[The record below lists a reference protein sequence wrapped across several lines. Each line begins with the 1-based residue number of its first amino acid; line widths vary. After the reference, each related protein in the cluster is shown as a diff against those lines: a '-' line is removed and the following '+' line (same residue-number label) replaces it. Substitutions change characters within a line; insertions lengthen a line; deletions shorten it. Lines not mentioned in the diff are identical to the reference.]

1 MKVMNDSP
9 VIIEVAVNGITRKDR
24 NPTVPETPAEIAAE
38 AIACF
43 EEGAAMVH
51 SHANSSYRD
60 PTDSKAL
67 ANEYQEAFEAV
78 LEVRPDAIVYPTLS
92 GGATIQERWGHHEQ
106 LANAGVI
113 HCGAFDPGS
122 VNLAGLGPDGLPKP
136 DGYVYINSPND
147 IRYVM
152 ERCQELRIGPNMA
165 MYEPG
170 FFRTP
175 LAYQAAG
182 KLPPGTFT
190 KFYFTGDAGY
200 FPSHQGPLFS
210 APPLP
215 ESLEMYLAML
225 GDAPLVW
232 AVTVITGSLLDTELA
247 AMAVERGGHL
257 RVGLEDNPTA
267 ESNLAELRRAVE
279 LCESLGRR
287 PATPSEAKAILGLP
301 R

>member
-1 MKVMNDSP
+1 MNNSP
-9 VIIEVAVNGITRKDR
+9 VIIEVAINGITRKDR
-24 NPTVPETPAEIAAE
+24 NPTVPETPEEIAAE

-43 EEGAAMVH
+43 EEGAAMIH
-51 SHANSSYRD
+51 SHATSSYRD
-60 PTDSKAL
+60 QTDSKAL
-67 ANEYQEAFEAV
+67 AKEYQDAYEAV
-78 LEVRPDAIVYPTLS
+78 LDSRPDAILYPTLS
-92 GGATIQERWGHHEQ
+92 GGDTIQERWGHHEH

-122 VNLAGLGPDGLPKP
+122 VNLAGLGADGLPKP
-136 DGYVYINSPND
+136 EGYVYINSPSD

-152 ERCQELRIGPNMA
+152 ERCTELRIGPNMA

-170 FFRTP
+170 FFRAP
-175 LAYQAAG
+175 LAYHAAG
-182 KLPPGTFT
+182 KLPPGTFS

-200 FPSHQGPLFS
+200 FPDHKGALFS

-232 AVTVITGSLLDTELA
+232 AVTVITGSLLDTEIA

-267 ESNLAELRRAVE
+267 ESNLSELRRAVE

-287 PATPSEAKAILGLP
+287 PATPTEAKEILGMP

>member
-1 MKVMNDSP
+1 MNHPP
-9 VIIEVAVNGITRKDR
+9 VIIEVAINGITRKDR
-24 NPTVPETPAEIAAE
+24 NPTAPETPEEVAAE
-38 AIACF
+38 ALVCF
-43 EEGAAMVH
+43 EAGAAMVH

-60 PTDSKAL
+60 ATDSAAL
-67 ANEYQEAFEAV
+67 VAEYQQAYEAV
-78 LEVRPDAIVYPTLS
+78 LAERPDAILYPTLS

-106 LANAGVI
+106 LAEAGVI

-122 VNLAGLGPDGLPKP
+122 INLAGLGEDGLPNP
-136 DGYVYINSPND
+136 QGYVYINSTAD

-152 ERCQELRIGPNMA
+152 QRCVELGIGPNMA

-175 LAYQAAG
+175 LAYLAAG
-182 KLPPGTFT
+182 KLPPGSFS

-200 FPSHQGPLFS
+200 FPGHSGPLFS
-210 APPLP
+210 APPLV

-232 AVTVITGSLLDTELA
+232 AVTVITGSLLDTDLA

-267 ESNLAELRRAVE
+267 ESNVAELQRAIE

-287 PATPSEAKAILGLP
+287 PATTAEARQILGLP